1 MLQFLTDGKYHEET
15 GEFITASGNK
25 RCYFASDNVISD
37 QYKGLTPVD
46 LIDIAMFHSL
56 MFDGATQE
64 GVMFHL
70 VGALSEFGKVG
81 KIVLST
87 AALISGLKVYYDR
100 VVEVLNL
107 ESTN

>member
-1 MLQFLTDGKYHEET
+1 
-15 GEFITASGNK
+15 
-25 RCYFASDNVISD
+25 
-37 QYKGLTPVD
+37 
-46 LIDIAMFHSL
+46 

-81 KIVLST
+81 VVCIGST
-87 AALISGLKVYYDR
+87 HERAKVYYDR